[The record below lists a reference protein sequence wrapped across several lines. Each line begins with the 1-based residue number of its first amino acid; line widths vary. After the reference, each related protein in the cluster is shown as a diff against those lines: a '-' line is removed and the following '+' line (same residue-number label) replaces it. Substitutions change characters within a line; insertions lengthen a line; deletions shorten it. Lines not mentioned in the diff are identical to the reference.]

1 MSQYVPI
8 YQNTCFAGFRGIS
21 TGGVLTDAP
30 DKYPHPWRCPEGD
43 AVQGEPETR
52 TRSAAHNLLEWWFQ
66 AVETREEGEGDRKLQ
81 SPWGFFE
88 DLCGMQLKIVPP
100 GDGEGGLRHLYTG
113 PCLSYLRAVPRNL
126 NPVCIWITKSW
137 SSADFH
143 SFREISKS
151 AKQRDPEK
159 GTWCGMSAVC
169 TELSI
174 TDELKLDGPEGCGI
188 DVPEASTTRSIP
200 HFFLSSF
207 SNNRPL

>member
-1 MSQYVPI
+1 MFCWISWH
-8 YQNTCFAGFRGIS
+8 FS

-100 GDGEGGLRHLYTG
+100 GDGAGGYNICIQVPVWVIWGLSPGILTQGAYGSQRAEAQQISIVLEKSQSQQSRGTLRKALG
-113 PCLSYLRAVPRNL
+113 V
-126 NPVCIWITKSW
+126 
-137 SSADFH
+137 
-143 SFREISKS
+143 
-151 AKQRDPEK
+151 
-159 GTWCGMSAVC
+159 
-169 TELSI
+169 
-174 TDELKLDGPEGCGI
+174 GCQQYAQNC
-188 DVPEASTTRSIP
+188 PSQM
-200 HFFLSSF
+200 HW
-207 SNNRPL
+207 N